1 MDMKPIRIIPTGFEA
16 PALEGMLFLVIGT
29 GKYFKNVQ
37 DASEGMLGIVRFADN
52 GTQAQFPW
60 GLIDG

>member
-29 GKYFKNVQ
+29 GKYFKNV
-37 DASEGMLGIVRFADN
+37 
-52 GTQAQFPW
+52 
-60 GLIDG
+60 